1 MKANVNN
8 EIITKIIDWNK
19 VLSNES
25 YQVNIIVYI
34 YVFFALLND
43 R

>member
-1 MKANVNN
+1 MKAKVNN